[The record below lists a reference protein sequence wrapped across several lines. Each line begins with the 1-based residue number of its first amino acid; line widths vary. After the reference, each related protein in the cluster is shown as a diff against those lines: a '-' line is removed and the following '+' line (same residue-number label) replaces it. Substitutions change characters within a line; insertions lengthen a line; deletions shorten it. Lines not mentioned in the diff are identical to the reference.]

1 MTQYVDAF
9 NQIAEVASRMGVT
22 FQEAT
27 EAFRNV
33 AQIGYN
39 IPTIA
44 DVIECD
50 TELQNRINYLEHE
63 IYALKDEEEADCKIV
78 VTSTIDPIKNDL
90 AQLQATVR
98 QLRSEMDVLAE
109 NPKRKVD
116 LEIFDQIFDNSDFP
130 FLESNIFPEIDFNI
144 KI

>member
-1 MTQYVDAF
+1 M
-9 NQIAEVASRMGVT
+9 
-22 FQEAT
+22 
-27 EAFRNV
+27 
-33 AQIGYN
+33 GYN

-50 TELQNRINYLEHE
+50 MNLKNRIESLEH
-63 IYALKDEEEADCKIV
+63 IV
-78 VTSTIDPIKNDL
+78 DDKETDYQIMVTSTIDPIKNDL
-90 AQLQATVR
+90 AELQAHVR

-144 KI
+144 NI

>member
-9 NQIAEVASRMGVT
+9 NQIAEVASRVGIT

-33 AQIGYN
+33 AQMGYN

-50 TELQNRINYLEHE
+50 MNLKNRIESLEH
-63 IYALKDEEEADCKIV
+63 IV
-78 VTSTIDPIKNDL
+78 DDKETDYQIMVTSTIDPIKNDL
-90 AQLQATVR
+90 AELQAHVR

-144 KI
+144 NI